1 MLAACTLCFSAPT
14 LSAQQPGAIIIQMM
28 MGRSGVAVPRHLITV
43 ITGATP
49 VEVRARKN
57 SVNYYTDARG
67 IITLPL
73 SAVGTGYIQVTI
85 ADMHPCELHPETA
98 SYSVTEIV
106 AKGVMVPNK
115 CPDAWTVKP
124 TPNHLAVFVREFTPA
139 EHAALK
145 K

>member
-1 MLAACTLCFSAPT
+1 MAAALC
-14 LSAQQPGAIIIQMM
+14 LSPSPLRAQQSDIIIQMM

-43 ITGATP
+43 ATGATP
-49 VEVRARKN
+49 AEVRARKHT
-57 SVNYYTDARG
+57 VNYYTDARG
-67 IITLPL
+67 IVTLPL

-85 ADMHPCELHPETA
+85 ADMHACELHPETA
-98 SYSVTEIV
+98 SYSLAEIV

-115 CPDAWTVKP
+115 CPNAWTVKP
-124 TPNHLAVFVREFTPA
+124 APNHLAVFVREFTPA